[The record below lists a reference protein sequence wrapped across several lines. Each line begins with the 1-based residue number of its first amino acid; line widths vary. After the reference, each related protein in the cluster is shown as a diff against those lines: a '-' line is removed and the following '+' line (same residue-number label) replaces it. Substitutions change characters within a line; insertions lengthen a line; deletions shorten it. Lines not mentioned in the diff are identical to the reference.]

1 MPSIESLPA
10 SPILQPGKVHPRDLD
25 NSSPLA
31 QSALLCVQL
40 LPTGCLVAAGLPL
53 KQRAGAVDK
62 YLPWDA
68 WRLFLNG
75 PDSSTFDDHCNAS
88 FTQLFVAA
96 NSCTNGGETGR
107 TGPL

>member
-1 MPSIESLPA
+1 VLT
-10 SPILQPGKVHPRDLD
+10 
-25 NSSPLA
+25 
-31 QSALLCVQL
+31 QSASLCVQPL
-40 LPTGCLVAAGLPL
+40 LAEYLVAADLPL

-75 PDSSTFDDHCNAS
+75 PDSSTFNDRCNAS

-96 NSCTNGGETGR
+96 ESCTNGGETERNGHLG
-107 TGPL
+107 TVSGPAKKITRVTEDKRKNGTPT